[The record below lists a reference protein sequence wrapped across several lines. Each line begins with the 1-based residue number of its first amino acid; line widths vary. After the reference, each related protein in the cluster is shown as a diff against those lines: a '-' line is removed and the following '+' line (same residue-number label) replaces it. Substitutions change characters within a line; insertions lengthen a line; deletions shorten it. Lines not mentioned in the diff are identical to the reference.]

1 MLNSSTFFLWP
12 TWLFIVADMVFSCG
26 GCGCGRY
33 GLWSIWF
40 VVDMVCGQ
48 YGTDPEINPY
58 LTITDPRGVELFEN
72 WH

>member
-1 MLNSSTFFLWP
+1 
-12 TWLFIVADMVFSCG
+12 MVIH
-26 GCGCGRY
+26 CGRY
-33 GLWSIWF
+33 GLFVWRMWLWSIWF
-40 VVDMVCGQ
+40 VADMVCGQ